1 MISISV
7 DELDLLT
14 FFECE
19 PKTLDSDMP
28 WVYNDLL
35 YEFTSGEYS
44 LSFAIAPAYI
54 DVRLNIKREQEM
66 FYELNALG
74 MDNVIYHSDNGR
86 ETLEL
91 VINAQDRLWLR
102 LKPHISITHDAKE
115 RT

>member
-35 YEFTSGEYS
+35 YEFTLS
-44 LSFAIAPAYI
+44 LI
-54 DVRLNIKREQEM
+54 
-66 FYELNALG
+66 
-74 MDNVIYHSDNGR
+74 
-86 ETLEL
+86 
-91 VINAQDRLWLR
+91 
-102 LKPHISITHDAKE
+102 HI
-115 RT
+115 